1 MSEELGECRCC
12 RKPIS
17 RSQLA
22 CPPHWAM
29 LPRPLKEAIR
39 QTYTKRAWRE
49 YAANVTE
56 ADKIWQEA
64 GLWKPPV
71 PMSVRAKKG
80 VDGLRDLLSTPH
92 TPTG

>member
-1 MSEELGECRCC
+1 MAQELGECRCC

-29 LPRPLKEAIR
+29 LPYPLKAAIR
-39 QTYTKRAWRE
+39 ETYGQRAWRE
-49 YAANVTE
+49 YAKNVSQ
-56 ADKIWQEA
+56 ADKVWQEA

-80 VDGLRDLLSTPH
+80 VEDLKAILANNEGQP
-92 TPTG
+92 

>member
-29 LPRPLKEAIR
+29 LPKPLKDAIR
-39 QTYTKRAWRE
+39 ETYLRKAWRE
-49 YAANVTE
+49 YAANVTQ
-56 ADKIWQEA
+56 ADRIWQDA
-64 GLWKPPV
+64 GIWKPPV

-80 VDGLRDLLSTPH
+80 VDGLRDLL
-92 TPTG
+92 TPTK